1 MRSFSTQLSSAI
13 LIFACFLLSNRAWS
27 QVAIG
32 TSGSSPTP
40 NSKAVL
46 LLEGNNQGLILP
58 IVSNLTS
65 IGAASSEK
73 GMVVF
78 NSTDNKVYYFDGA
91 SWAPVGSGGTGS
103 NLIQISGNTITLGV
117 GASSVNLATGFSNS
131 ARGFLY
137 WNGTSW
143 VQAQFTLPSTTQA
156 LVYNPGTSSWGF
168 QTLSAGGG
176 ITTLST
182 SGTYLTVANPTG
194 PTATITAN
202 PITNTDISA
211 TAAIAGSKITPAF
224 GTQNISTTGTLTTGA
239 ATVSGLTI
247 GTSVWPANA
256 SGVLTNNGTG
266 TLTWAAAPNPTLGGD
281 LTGTAAAATVS
292 RIQGQPVSATVPA
305 AGQVL
310 QFVSG
315 VWTPANLTG
324 GGTVTN
330 VTATAPLNVAN
341 GSTTPALS
349 LSPLTDT
356 DISATAA
363 IAGTKINPAF
373 GSQNITTT
381 TGSASIGGGLNV
393 GLANGL
399 QISNAGNF
407 TRINNIA
414 TSFPAA
420 QGAANTYLRNDGAG
434 NLSWS
439 TVAGGTDVTTQ
450 NGVLTGN
457 GSTISGV
464 ASLPVNL
471 GGTGATS
478 LSGLVVGN
486 GTSALTAIT
495 TGTNGQ
501 VLTVNAGV
509 PSWQNPTTSGAAGG
523 DLTGTYPNP
532 TIATG
537 AVTSTKIATGA
548 VGTTNIAATAVDDSK
563 IANVAPGKILQ
574 ASATSGQVL
583 KWNGSTWAPA
593 PDAVGGGGAPTLNP
607 GQIIVG
613 DGSTNSGAT
622 MSLDAS
628 LNSTNGNVTVQG
640 LQGRPI
646 STAVPASNS
655 VYQFN
660 GTQWIPVVLSGG
672 GTVSSIATGTG
683 LTGGPITGTGTIS
696 IAPGGVTSTE
706 LATGAVGNTN
716 IAASAVNS
724 SQIVDGTITD
734 ADISGTAA
742 IAVTK
747 LATGTNGQVLT
758 VNAGVPSWQNAS
770 GLTNPMTT
778 AGDLIYGG
786 VGGTPT
792 RLATGT
798 GFLKGG
804 ATPSYSAVGLAST
817 DVTGVLPIAN
827 GGTGA
832 ATAPLART
840 SLGLGTL
847 ATLSTVTSS
856 EITDGTITDTDISGT
871 AAIAGGKINP
881 NFGAQNIVTTGT
893 LTSGTAGAFAVNAT
907 GNITKINNVTTS
919 FPAANS
925 AGVLTND
932 GTGTLTWASGSGWG
946 LSGNA
951 LAGGEKLGSTNGN
964 PLTFVTNN
972 ASRMTIDPTG
982 KVGIGTVS
990 PTQTLTVQNGF
1001 NLDAADA
1008 NSGTITNGLSF
1019 GATSG
1024 EGIASKRTTGV
1035 NQFGLDFYTN
1045 TTLRMSITQAGNV
1058 GIGTNNPASKLD
1070 IVGNIK
1076 IADGTQGLNKV
1087 LTSDANGL
1095 ASWQPASGSG
1105 SLINNTGTRN
1115 LFAGS
1120 TVSTAGADNAIF
1132 GETTGTSNTGS
1143 FNVIM
1148 GSSAGFAKAPGD
1160 LNVIIGW
1167 NAARFGTNLQGNTFV
1182 GAQAGENTGISQYVD
1197 TNSFFGEK
1205 AGQMNTIGYGNT
1217 FIGERSGIS
1226 NTTGFWNTV
1235 LGNFA
1240 DVGSPNLSF
1249 ATAIGYRAMVSQSNS
1264 LVLGSINGV
1273 NGATAS
1279 TNVGIGTTAPTQ
1291 VLDVVGNVKFS
1302 GALMPNNL
1310 AGTTGQ
1316 VLTSAGA
1323 GLPPTW
1329 TTISG
1334 GGSVTTVSVTSA
1346 NGFTG
1351 SVATATSTPA
1361 ITIGTSL
1368 TGLLKGNGTALALA
1382 TAGTDYQAPITLTT
1396 TGTSGAATLV
1406 GNTLNVPNYS
1416 GTAYLAGTGLTLTTN
1431 TFSVNTSQNI
1441 STLSN
1446 LTTNGLI
1453 KTSGGTGA
1461 LSIATAGTDYLTPTG
1476 SAAGLTGLLPA
1487 QIPSLDASK
1496 ITTGSF
1502 AVAQIPNLDASKITT
1517 GTLPVANGGTGLAT
1531 FGTGGLLYSTG
1542 TTNLGTVGNGSAGQ
1556 MLLITGTT
1564 PTWQSMNGD
1573 ATITGTGAI
1582 TIAAGAVTGG
1592 TGGKITDATI
1602 TGADLAVGAV
1612 DLTTTDVTGTLPIA
1626 LGGTNSTATPTNGGV
1641 GFGTGTA
1648 HAYTAAGISGQLLQ
1662 SNGAAAPT
1670 WVNAPTAGWGL
1681 TGNAGTTP
1689 ATQYIGT
1696 SDLQP
1701 LVFRTNGTEAARI
1714 LTSGNVGIGTTTP
1727 QSKLDVVGGLAVGAT
1742 YAGTT
1747 AAPANGAII
1756 QGNVGIGTSTP
1767 ASSLHLDKAGSG
1779 NYVRFTEGGTLRGLI
1794 GISGGGNDLVI
1805 GDLDNQMAIRSESD
1819 LLFSIIATERMRI
1832 SSGGNVGIG
1841 TTSPVN
1847 RLDIEGGLAV
1857 GATYSG
1863 TSAAS
1868 TNGAI
1873 IEGNVGIGNPS
1884 PTAKLDIVGAIKIVD
1899 GTQGLNKVL
1908 TSDANGLASWAT
1920 PSGSSLISNPGT
1932 FNLFAGSGVST
1943 ASTDNAIFGANAGAN
1958 NTGPYNVIVGANAAI
1973 NKTAGSLNTIVGWF
1987 AGKSISSP
1995 GDGNTLVGAQ
2005 SGENTTANGLNS
2017 FFGEKSGQGNT
2028 TGGENTFIGDRAG
2041 ITNTTG
2047 FYNTTLGAYSNV
2059 GSAGL
2064 QYATA
2069 IGHRAQV
2076 NQSNSLVL
2084 GSINGV
2090 NGATSNTNVGI
2101 GTTAPSWPLTVAA
2114 NNADY
2119 GIRLDQG
2126 STTGNGLL
2134 VYANTTS
2141 SAQTLLSVQSN
2152 VTGLVVLG
2160 NGTAGLGR
2168 TPTANQLEISG
2179 NASKAAAGGWLAN
2192 SDRRIKTDI
2201 RDIDNSLELIRRIRP
2216 VKYKYTAEWMKRN
2229 PSIKDQYY
2237 YSFIAQEYQ
2246 QVFPEAVQGSGEFL
2260 KGDKEEILQIDTHN
2274 AQMVTIKAVQEQQK
2288 IIETQ
2293 QQEILTLKK
2302 ELEQIKSYLGMEAK
2316 ATKKKKKEN
2325 KR

>member
-46 LLEGNNQGLILP
+46 LLEGKDQGLILP
-58 IVSNLTS
+58 VVSGLTAV
-65 IGAASSEK
+65 GATGSEK

-78 NSTDNKVYYFDGA
+78 NSADNKVYYFDGTN
-91 SWAPVGSGGTGS
+91 WLGVGSGGTGS

-182 SGTYLTVANPTG
+182 SGSYLTVANPTG

-266 TLTWAAAPNPTLGGD
+266 TLTWAAAPNPILGGD
-281 LTGTAAAATVS
+281 LSGTASTATVT
-292 RIQGQPVSATVPA
+292 RLQGQNVSATVPT

-310 QFVSG
+310 QFISG
-315 VWTPANLTG
+315 SWTPAPLTG

-330 VTATAPLNVAN
+330 VTASAPINVAT
-341 GSTTPALS
+341 GSTTPVLS
-349 LSPLTDT
+349 LNPLTDT

-856 EITDGTITDTDISGT
+856 EITDGTIADADISGT
-871 AAIAGGKINP
+871 AAIA
-881 NFGAQNIVTTGT
+881 VTKLATGT
-893 LTSGTAGAFAVNAT
+893 N
-907 GNITKINNVTTS
+907 
-919 FPAANS
+919 
-925 AGVLTND
+925 
-932 GTGTLTWASGSGWG
+932 
-946 LSGNA
+946 
-951 LAGGEKLGSTNGN
+951 
-964 PLTFVTNN
+964 
-972 ASRMTIDPTG
+972 
-982 KVGIGTVS
+982 
-990 PTQTLTVQNGF
+990 
-1001 NLDAADA
+1001 
-1008 NSGTITNGLSF
+1008 
-1019 GATSG
+1019 
-1024 EGIASKRTTGV
+1024 
-1035 NQFGLDFYTN
+1035 
-1045 TTLRMSITQAGNV
+1045 
-1058 GIGTNNPASKLD
+1058 
-1070 IVGNIK
+1070 
-1076 IADGTQGLNKV
+1076 
-1087 LTSDANGL
+1087 
-1095 ASWQPASGSG
+1095 
-1105 SLINNTGTRN
+1105 
-1115 LFAGS
+1115 
-1120 TVSTAGADNAIF
+1120 
-1132 GETTGTSNTGS
+1132 
-1143 FNVIM
+1143 
-1148 GSSAGFAKAPGD
+1148 
-1160 LNVIIGW
+1160 
-1167 NAARFGTNLQGNTFV
+1167 
-1182 GAQAGENTGISQYVD
+1182 
-1197 TNSFFGEK
+1197 
-1205 AGQMNTIGYGNT
+1205 
-1217 FIGERSGIS
+1217 
-1226 NTTGFWNTV
+1226 
-1235 LGNFA
+1235 
-1240 DVGSPNLSF
+1240 
-1249 ATAIGYRAMVSQSNS
+1249 
-1264 LVLGSINGV
+1264 
-1273 NGATAS
+1273 
-1279 TNVGIGTTAPTQ
+1279 
-1291 VLDVVGNVKFS
+1291 
-1302 GALMPNNL
+1302 
-1310 AGTTGQ
+1310 GQ
-1316 VLTSAGA
+1316 VLTVNAGV
-1323 GLPPTW
+1323 PSWQTP
-1329 TTISG
+1329 SG
-1334 GGSVTTVSVTSA
+1334 GGSVTTVSVTSANGFTGSVATPTTTPAITIGTSLTGVLKGNGTAMSVATGSDLPVMTATVGGAVPTPPNNTTTFLRGDGTFAVPAGGGTVTTVSVTPA

-1416 GTAYLAGTGLTLTTN
+1416 STAYLAGTGLTLTTN

-1517 GTLPVANGGTGLAT
+1517 GTLPVANGGTGLGT

-1564 PTWQSMNGD
+1564 PTWQTMGGD
-1573 ATITGTGAI
+1573 ATMTGTGTV
-1582 TIAAGAVTGG
+1582 TIANNA
-1592 TGGKITDATI
+1592 ITDAKVAAAAAIAGTKI
-1602 TGADLAVGAV
+1602 SPNFGAQNIV
-1612 DLTTTDVTGTLPIA
+1612 TTGTLTT
-1626 LGGTNSTATPTNGGV
+1626 GTAGAFAVNATGNITKINNVTTSFPAANAAGVLTND
-1641 GFGTGTA
+1641 GTGT
-1648 HAYTAAGISGQLLQ
+1648 L
-1662 SNGAAAPT
+1662 T
-1670 WVNAPTAGWGL
+1670 WAVGSGWGL
-1681 TGNAGTTP
+1681 TGNAGTNP
-1689 ATQYIGT
+1689 ATN
-1696 SDLQP
+1696 
-1701 LVFRTNGTEAARI
+1701 F
-1714 LTSGNVGIGTTTP
+1714 IGTTDAQPLRFATGVGGVERMRLDATGNLGFGINAP
-1727 QSKLDVVGGLAVGAT
+1727 LSKFHLKQSVQVNDVLTDVGSGFFGGGLMFENAGTTDSYYIGYGNGGYFRIGSKSAANVFTGMVYASPTGVGIFSPVPTEKLDVTGNIKFSGALMPNNLPGTAGQVLTSAGPGLPPTWSAAGSGWGLTGNAGTVDGTNFVGTTDNIPFNIRVNNQKAGRIEGASPFGTFYGYQAGQNNGAAQANVAIGYQALTGVTSASNTAIGYQTLQNTNGGQNTAVGSSALT
-1742 YAGTT
+1742 AASSGAGNTAVGQAALANATT
-1747 AAPANGAII
+1747 ANFNTAVGLLAMQFTTGGNNAALGSNAGQFNSSGQTNVFVGYQAGFPNATVANSNTSGSNNTFIGPNTGLGSSTQRTNATAIGANATVNADNSLVLGSINGVNGATATV
-1756 QGNVGIGTSTP
+1756 NVGIGTSAP
-1767 ASSLHLDKAGSG
+1767 INRLHINEPSIAGNFLRITNNPSPNGLTIGLSGSG
-1779 NYVRFTEGGTLRGLI
+1779 SQEAFIANNENAAMYFQTNAANR
-1794 GISGGGNDLVI
+1794 
-1805 GDLDNQMAIRSESD
+1805 MAID
-1819 LLFSIIATERMRI
+1819 AT
-1832 SSGGNVGIG
+1832 GNVGINKIAP
-1841 TTSPVN
+1841 SEK
-1847 RLDIEGGLAV
+1847 LDVAGNV
-1857 GATYSG
+1857 RFSGAIMPNNLPG
-1863 TSAAS
+1863 TS
-1868 TNGAI
+1868 G
-1873 IEGNVGIGNPS
+1873 
-1884 PTAKLDIVGAIKIVD
+1884 
-1899 GTQGLNKVL
+1899 QVL
-1908 TSDANGLASWAT
+1908 TSAGAGLPPTWTT
-1920 PSGSSLISNPGT
+1920 PSGSLISNPGT

-1958 NTGPYNVIVGANAAI
+1958 NTGPYNVIIGANAAI
-1973 NKTAGSLNTIVGWF
+1973 NKTTGSLSTIIGWF
-1987 AGKSISSP
+1987 AGKVATN
-1995 GDGNTLVGAQ
+1995 DGNTLIGAQ
-2005 SGENTTANGLNS
+2005 AGENTTSSINTFL
-2017 FFGEKSGQGNT
+2017 GEKAGQTNT
-2028 TGGENTFIGDRAG
+2028 TGMQNTFIGDRAG
-2041 ITNTTG
+2041 STPPEGGTFGNTTG
-2047 FYNTTLGAYSNV
+2047 SNNMALGTFATMQTGALTN
-2059 GSAGL
+2059 
-2064 QYATA
+2064 ATA
-2069 IGHRAQV
+2069 IGYRATV
-2076 NQSNSLVL
+2076 TQSNSLVL

-2090 NGATSNTNVGI
+2090 NTATSNTNVGI

-2201 RDIDNSLELIRRIRP
+2201 RDIDNSLELIRRIHP

-2316 ATKKKKKEN
+2316 ATKKKKERK
-2325 KR
+2325 